1 VESAAA
7 ELVRNAR
14 DAGARNVYV
23 ASTLRRRRYRTLTVL
38 DDGRGI
44 PEPYREAV
52 FEPGVTT
59 RHLQPTT
66 DSLGHHGAGLSL
78 YHIRQTALRAELL
91 SASDPTAL
99 RVTFDTRRLPERTL
113 QAGSRPS
120 SSNLRATLAALA
132 EGSSLHI
139 YLGSPSAILA
149 RLIQN
154 RIIQVNRGEENN
166 NYKKRNRSSA
176 RSSAGGVA
184 DRARALGLEVSL
196 RTVQRVLRGEVAA
209 AGEVRRPR
217 GAERG
222 PVAGRGGAGGP
233 VLRLSE
239 RDLGKIRDILQ
250 EAAGASYL
258 ALDQLEITAGP
269 GTVTLRARVYQPEEE
284 YE

>member
-66 DSLGHHGAGLSL
+66 DFLGRHGAGLSL
-78 YHIRQTALRAELL
+78 YHIHQTALRAEVL
-91 SASDPTAL
+91 STRDPTAL

-113 QAGSRPS
+113 QAASRPS

-132 EGSSLHI
+132 ASSNLRV
-139 YLGSPSAILA
+139 YLGSPSAVLA
-149 RLIQN
+149 CLIQS
-154 RIIQVNRGEENN
+154 RIIQSRGGRGSGSE
-166 NYKKRNRSSA
+166 
-176 RSSAGGVA
+176 VA
-184 DRARALGLEVSL
+184 DRARELGLEVSL

-209 AGEVRRPR
+209 VREVRRPR

-222 PVAGRGGAGGP
+222 PVAGRGGDGGP
-233 VLRLSE
+233 VLRISD
-239 RDLGKIRDILQ
+239 RDLDKIRDILQ

-258 ALDQLEITAGP
+258 ALDQLELTAGP